1 MKGEHWG
8 RAIAVSG
15 PNRLRGWKAL
25 VAVWLT
31 VLGLNVLIVLGF
43 RGGTWDAV
51 EFTAQFRF
59 VADSVKQGEL
69 LQWTPLIN
77 GGCPAGFEPELGA
90 ASPLL
95 LGVAW
100 ISNGSEFGF
109 RLYWLTLWC
118 LGGTGIFLLACH
130 LGASP
135 RLAYVAAVGYAFS
148 AIYMSHAEHTSYLAT
163 MSLFPWA
170 LWRLDVGL
178 VCRRWPAA
186 AEAGAIWGLSAL
198 GGYPPL
204 VGAGGAYLF
213 AWSLGRL
220 CFGGDPS
227 PERLESHGIAMPQV
241 AECFGKPG
249 FVAAAAAVCA
259 AVGLVVMSPTY
270 LGFLAESR
278 GYTDRG
284 VAMPWQQVSTY
295 GFMPP
300 AAMTTFASPYLALWN
315 SLSGRPLWQSDV
327 TLASICVSPLLLVLA
342 LSMGGRA
349 ADKRFRCFLWL
360 LAFGCLVLAFGGRT
374 PIYGLLYDALPPLRF
389 ARLSSPFRL
398 YYVLTVVVLAVMAG
412 LHLERHAG
420 QDGADDWRSHGRVS
434 LVVGTLAVATFIAVV
449 CAAGWWQSTARFLP
463 WLASGHVVAIWTA
476 VSWLSLRGARGTSLV
491 RRQIVRRSWVALAIA
506 DAALTLALCQRTVC
520 ESSCRPLW
528 KQLDAARVASLD
540 LTARGLQRR
549 PAWTETKGPWCFGA
563 NLFTKVPELVSGF
576 AMANH
581 FHRRYAADPILG
593 PSALGPQRIWFS
605 PTAPEVPLSDGAFGQ
620 FLAAVGHIGRPA
632 IVVSNRNEPLRN
644 PESSASGDGPGQVR
658 RNPTEIAAAELLPVE
673 LLDYSPNRLAFDVRS
688 PRDGWLLATDRW
700 ARGWRATVNDEE
712 TEVWIGNF
720 IFRAVRVHAGANH
733 VVFSYHP
740 FGHPWLLL
748 LSWATMGTV
757 AVAAVARFQAVEYNQ
772 GGSWIR
778 PPHHRYEGN
787 SRRPAICPT
796 CSESSLDDGN

>member
-270 LGFLAESR
+270 LGFLAELR

-420 QDGADDWRSHGRVS
+420 QDGADDWRSHRARVAGSRHTRSGDFHRGRLCRRMVAKYRAV
-434 LVVGTLAVATFIAVV
+434 LALAGKRACRRDLDGGELAVAARSAWHVAGAATNCAPVV
-449 CAAGWWQSTARFLP
+449 GGTGDRRRCLDAGALP
-463 WLASGHVVAIWTA
+463 ENG
-476 VSWLSLRGARGTSLV
+476 LRKQLP
-491 RRQIVRRSWVALAIA
+491 
-506 DAALTLALCQRTVC
+506 AALETIGR
-520 ESSCRPLW
+520 RP
-528 KQLDAARVASLD
+528 
-540 LTARGLQRR
+540 RGLAR
-549 PAWTETKGPWCFGA
+549 
-563 NLFTKVPELVSGF
+563 
-576 AMANH
+576 
-581 FHRRYAADPILG
+581 
-593 PSALGPQRIWFS
+593 
-605 PTAPEVPLSDGAFGQ
+605 SDGA
-620 FLAAVGHIGRPA
+620 RPA
-632 IVVSNRNEPLRN
+632 
-644 PESSASGDGPGQVR
+644 
-658 RNPTEIAAAELLPVE
+658 AAAGLDGDQGSLVFWRQSVHEGSGAGQRICNGQSLP
-673 LLDYSPNRLAFDVRS
+673 
-688 PRDGWLLATDRW
+688 
-700 ARGWRATVNDEE
+700 
-712 TEVWIGNF
+712 
-720 IFRAVRVHAGANH
+720 
-733 VVFSYHP
+733 
-740 FGHPWLLL
+740 
-748 LSWATMGTV
+748 
-757 AVAAVARFQAVEYNQ
+757 QAL
-772 GGSWIR
+772 R
-778 PPHHRYEGN
+778 
-787 SRRPAICPT
+787 C
-796 CSESSLDDGN
+796 